1 MKKVL
6 AFGLVALLSLWSSFA
21 GDDHSAPEYSAV
33 QGYDF
38 DLEIENE
45 GGKVTFEWEKFSRDE
60 KIKWWK
66 LVYSQSSEDIS
77 YPENDARYLGNAQDK
92 TSATQWFDAGMY
104 YFRLCAI
111 TEQNNRYCSEVEKF
125 SFEQETKKYDSKKE
139 HAKEYAKVKNN
150 AICTREYAPVCGKT
164 SYGMKTYSN
173 KCVMESQGASF
184 VSEGKCEKSE
194 RAEKMYK
201 KKEAMKK
208 RKTILSE
215 KVKGKI
221 DTMLDSFLERLEK
234 KGYSDEQMLSKINTV
249 MERLKKLESN
259 KKYTFIVR
267 YMMEVLEDEKM
278 KYDSELNEVEKVFEG
293 L

>member
-1 MKKVL
+1 MNKFL
-6 AFGLVALLSLWSSFA
+6 AFGLVALLSLWSVFA

-38 DLEIENE
+38 DLEIEND

-66 LVYSQSSEDIS
+66 LVYSQNSEDIS

-164 SYGMKTYSN
+164 SYSKKTYSN

-184 VSEGKCEKSE
+184 VSDGKCEMTE
-194 RAEKMYK
+194 REKKMHEK
-201 KKEAMKK
+201 KGMMQK
-208 RKTILSE
+208 RKSMLSE
-215 KVKGKI
+215 KVQDKI
-221 DTMLDSFLERLEK
+221 DELLENFLERLED
-234 KGYSDEQMLSKINTV
+234 KGYSNEKMLSSINTV
-249 MERLKKLESN
+249 IERLKKLESN
-259 KKYTFIVR
+259 KKYTMIVR
-267 YMMEVLEDEKM
+267 YMIEVLEEEKTE
-278 KYDSELNEVEKVFEG
+278 YNTNLDSIEKVFEG